1 MEFIKF
7 CDEPLINCK
16 EDQLGLI
23 KYVEALSQVICECE
37 TPFNISIQGDWGSG
51 KTSFM
56 NLLKEKLPLNCK
68 VIFFNTWHFSQF
80 EFKNDLPII
89 LISKILKDIGI
100 REKHIKSIFPLI
112 DVTSS
117 ISKKII
123 SSYLQNNYL
132 DTPINRIS
140 QWIKE
145 KLSKDSYGQFLD
157 IKSKLQKGVINQ
169 LKDNEKID
177 RIVIFIDDIDRMN
190 ADKAIELLE
199 IIKSFL
205 DIKGCIFVLAL
216 DYNRLRTVLEK
227 KYINDI
233 DKKNYVDFFDKF
245 IQLNFNM
252 PTSKYDIKKYIIKL
266 LNLVESYGKE
276 INDRILDDK
285 QEKIKL
291 DQEIYYNLAI
301 SSIGNN
307 PRSLKK
313 IAFKYN
319 LYFIIMNK
327 YKIIEKYIDTS
338 RNIFMR
344 SLFAILCLQEAYKP
358 IYELIIQNET
368 IDNNL
373 FKKLYSLACYKKKE
387 YIELTENY
395 VAAWDK
401 CQRKNSF
408 HNFIDYWRLALQV
421 FDTSEFPL
429 KEKELT
435 ILNELFLLC
444 SFDYKY
450 EDNKYIN
457 NNNIITIII
466 RKKIKDIASKIKEEF
481 LVKNKLDIEFPGDI
495 KSLSDS
501 SELGIYFNFDI
512 GTISFASFI
521 RYTQFGTDI
530 TIEDLDDNLKG
541 YKPFIAKW
549 IKKNCNGLPQ
559 MHYNQWKNK
568 FIYFETIKWY
578 NMNNDEDKLYRFEKD
593 IEFYLTKILI
603 PLWKLY
609 KKNFETIKSLEK
621 ISRDTLKFLSANFL
635 SPEWIINNENFDSLR
650 RWSRIKISKP
660 SWNDKFF
667 ICLEYSENFIQ
678 NLYCGIRKSQWR
690 GTFKNN
696 KDIEI
701 KHIAINKHKKIM
713 KTSEYF
719 ICYSSIKEKKYISL
733 TKKTYFEEGFS
744 LNCKDKDIKNF
755 INKSVIAITRDI
767 IKYKEMVNNLDE
779 LIEYKEY

>member
-56 NLLKEKLPLNCK
+56 NLLKEKLSLNCK

-80 EFKNDLPII
+80 ELKNDLPII

-100 REKHIKSIFPLI
+100 KEKYIKSIFPLI
-112 DVTSS
+112 DAASS
-117 ISKKII
+117 VSKKII
-123 SSYLQNNYL
+123 SSYFRNDFL
-132 DTPINRIS
+132 DNPINILS
-140 QWIKE
+140 KWIKE
-145 KLSKDSYGQFLD
+145 KFSKDPYGQFLD

-169 LKDNEKID
+169 LKDNEKIN

-205 DIKGCIFVLAL
+205 DVKGCIFVLAL
-216 DYNRLRTVLEK
+216 DYDRLRNVLEK

-252 PTSKYDIKKYIIKL
+252 PISKYDIKNYIIKL
-266 LNLVESYGKE
+266 LNLVESYGNE
-276 INDRILDDK
+276 INGTILDDK
-285 QEKIKL
+285 KEKIKL

-301 SSIGNN
+301 NSIGNN
-307 PRSLKK
+307 PRALKK

-319 LYFIIMNK
+319 LYFIIMDK

-338 RNIFMR
+338 RNVFMR
-344 SLFAILCLQEAYKP
+344 SLFAILCLQETYKP

-373 FKKLYSLACYKKKE
+373 FKKLYSLACYKEKE
-387 YIELTENY
+387 YVELAENY
-395 VAAWDK
+395 VAAWNK
-401 CQRKNSF
+401 CQSKNNF
-408 HNFIDYWRLALQV
+408 HDFIDYWRLALQV
-421 FDTSEFPL
+421 FDNSEFPL

-450 EDNKYIN
+450 EDNRYM
-457 NNNIITIII
+457 NNNIITITIS
-466 RKKIKDIASKIKEEF
+466 KKIKDIASKIKEKF
-481 LVKNKLDIEFPGDI
+481 LVKNKLDIDFPGDI

-512 GTISFASFI
+512 GTISFTSFI
-521 RYTQFGTDI
+521 RYTKFGIDI
-530 TIEDLDDNLKG
+530 SIEDLDDNLKG

-549 IKKNCNGLPQ
+549 IEENCNGLPR
-559 MHYNQWKNK
+559 MHYNQWKK
-568 FIYFETIKWY
+568 RFIYFETIKWY
-578 NMNNDEDKLYRFEKD
+578 NMNSDEDKILRFEID
-593 IEFYLTKILI
+593 TEFYLKKILI
-603 PLWKLY
+603 PLWVLY
-609 KKNFETIKSLEK
+609 KKNFETIKALDEIAK
-621 ISRDTLKFLSANFL
+621 NTLIFLSENFL

-650 RWSRIKISKP
+650 RWSRIKISRP
-660 SWNDKFF
+660 AWNDKFF

-678 NLYCGIRKSQWR
+678 NIYCGIRKSQWR

-701 KHIAINKHKKIM
+701 KHIAINKHKKVM

-719 ICYSSIKEKKYISL
+719 ICYSSIKEREYINL
-733 TKKTYFEEGFS
+733 TKKTYFEEGFY
-744 LNCKDKDIKNF
+744 LNCKDKDIKDF
-755 INKSVIAITRDI
+755 IKKSVIAITKDI
-767 IKYKEMVNNLDE
+767 IKYKEMVNSLDE